1 MQLAQLKIAAA
12 SLSLFVSLSLAETSA
27 EICNESE
34 QVSLFSLTFFQ
45 LCLLG
50 CNFKDI
56 GNCCQLFDCL
66 AQMFMLDC
74 ETNKS
79 DKDRETE

>member
-12 SLSLFVSLSLAETSA
+12 SLSPSLAETSA

-34 QVSLFSLTFFQ
+34 QVSLFSLVFL
-45 LCLLG
+45 LCLLA
-50 CNFKDI
+50 CDFKDI